1 MQRWTS
7 ICKPH
12 TYTNMHKTI
21 YMQTCTMW
29 WLVHLSSS
37 YSKTFKVISPWK
49 MMGKLWF
56 RCGRALAFCWQSK
69 ICGTLVCG
77 SLLHVLLFIHWS
89 IYQVLTYKLKWKKN
103 EKCPLQ
109 TLFVL
114 FMLYILSL
122 MGFLHFS
129 LSWRTLLS
137 VPSLFQWF
145 CELHRNTCAQIE
157 NPSLYSLCRQIPLL
171 YYKVSI
177 TWPARVHSRSLID
190 HYTAACWFFQVT
202 FMVAQRRGV

>member
-29 WLVHLSSS
+29 WLAHLSSS

-77 SLLHVLLFIHWS
+77 SLLHELLFIHWS
-89 IYQVLTYKLKWKKN
+89 IYQVLTYKLKWKKW
-103 EKCPLQ
+103 KVSTADTVC
-109 TLFVL
+109 TFHAVY
-114 FMLYILSL
+114 FIFD
-122 MGFLHFS
+122 GFFA
-129 LSWRTLLS
+129 LLS
-137 VPSLFQWF
+137 VLENRIVGPFTVPVVLWTPQEHLCTDWKPLSVLSL
-145 CELHRNTCAQIE
+145 
-157 NPSLYSLCRQIPLL
+157 
-171 YYKVSI
+171 
-177 TWPARVHSRSLID
+177 
-190 HYTAACWFFQVT
+190 
-202 FMVAQRRGV
+202 

>member
-1 MQRWTS
+1 MVQMWQGAG
-7 ICKPH
+7 ILLAVKNMW
-12 TYTNMHKTI
+12 YTGLWVTLACAAVHPLI
-21 YMQTCTMW
+21 
-29 WLVHLSSS
+29 HLSSS
-37 YSKTFKVISPWK
+37 NI
-49 MMGKLWF
+49 
-56 RCGRALAFCWQSK
+56 
-69 ICGTLVCG
+69 
-77 SLLHVLLFIHWS
+77 
-89 IYQVLTYKLKWKKN
+89 QVEVKKN
-103 EKCPLQ
+103 EKCP
-109 TLFVL
+109 
-114 FMLYILSL
+114 LYILSL

-129 LSWRTLLS
+129 LSWRTLLL

-202 FMVAQRRGV
+202 FMVAQRRGVQLPSSFLLSDLVRFIIQTHRAESPQLT

>member
-29 WLVHLSSS
+29 WLAHLSSS

-77 SLLHVLLFIHWS
+77 SLLHELLFIHWS
-89 IYQVLTYKLKWKKN
+89 IYQVLTYKLKWKK
-103 EKCPLQ
+103 KKSVHCRHCLYFSCCIFYLWWVFCTSLCPGEPYCWSLHCSSG
-109 TLFVL
+109 FVNSTGTPVHRL
-114 FMLYILSL
+114 KTPLCILSV
-122 MGFLHFS
+122 GK
-129 LSWRTLLS
+129 
-137 VPSLFQWF
+137 
-145 CELHRNTCAQIE
+145 
-157 NPSLYSLCRQIPLL
+157 YLCCTIKLASHGQQECTRDL
-171 YYKVSI
+171 
-177 TWPARVHSRSLID
+177 W
-190 HYTAACWFFQVT
+190 
-202 FMVAQRRGV
+202 